1 MDRHSEEEVVFHGP
15 ADEFKFLPPGK
26 VLPDTLKSPEVLKA
40 SCTLR
45 VYYK

>member
-1 MDRHSEEEVVFHGP
+1 MDGHSEEVVFHGP
-15 ADEFKFLPPGK
+15 ANEFKFLLPGK

-40 SCTLR
+40 SCTVH